1 MESNKAIINTIDKEG
16 RKLQLYMRTF
26 GHKVLQDAQMVYNVK
41 LTSLIKRSVSGD
53 EELFSKQQLD
63 QHLSSLGIWT
73 DSDSRE
79 FLRLQLELRSLE
91 LKLKR
96 GGIKVSVAK
105 KIALEMKTKR
115 AILLLLY
122 NRRAQFDGLSMES
135 LAENHRFKF
144 LLVQCIVTV
153 ESDVP
158 LFFSMEDYEEK
169 QNDQYAIDA
178 ATALAGKLYGYD
190 KETEAN
196 LVENKW
202 LQKFE
207 FADDK
212 GRLVDKDKK
221 LIDMDGHLINE
232 EGRFIDKDGNFVD
245 DKGRPVDDVGNFV
258 VETQPFIDDE
268 TNEPIIENTK
278 KNKKKNKRLKKVK

>member
-1 MESNKAIINTIDKEG
+1 MKSNKVIIDTIDEEG
-16 RKLQLYMRTF
+16 RKLQLYIRTF

-41 LTSLIKRSVSGD
+41 LTSLIKLSVSGNA
-53 EELFSKQQLD
+53 ELFSKQQLD
-63 QHLSSLGIWT
+63 QHLGSLGIWT
-73 DSDSRE
+73 DGDSRE

-91 LKLKR
+91 LKLKS

-122 NRRAQFDGLSMES
+122 NRRAQFDELSMES
-135 LAENHRFKF
+135 MAENHRFKF
-144 LLVQCIVTV
+144 LLVQCIMIVD
-153 ESDVP
+153 SDVP
-158 LFFSMEDYEEK
+158 LFVSIEDYEK
-169 QNDQYAIDA
+169 RQNDQYAIEA

-196 LVENKW
+196 LIENRW

-212 GRLVDKDKK
+212 GRLIDKDKK

-232 EGRFIDKDGNFVD
+232 EGRFIDKDGNFID
-245 DKGRPVDDVGNFV
+245 DQGRPVDDVGNFI

-268 TNEPIIENTK
+268 TNKPIVE
-278 KNKKKNKRLKKVK
+278 KKKLKKRYKKVK